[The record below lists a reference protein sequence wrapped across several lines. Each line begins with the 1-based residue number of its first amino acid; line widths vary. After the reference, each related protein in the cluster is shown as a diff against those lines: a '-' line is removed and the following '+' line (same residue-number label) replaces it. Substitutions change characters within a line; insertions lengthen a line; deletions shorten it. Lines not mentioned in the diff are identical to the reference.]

1 MDQLTALRVFA
12 RVAEGGSFSRA
23 AELLGM
29 SKSAVS
35 KHVAALESHLGAR
48 LLYRTTRQVSLT
60 EEGRAYLDRAVRI
73 LEDLEEADSAVSTL
87 RAEPRGTLRLN
98 CALSFA
104 IRHIAPA
111 LPEFHALHPKLAVDL
126 ELNDRFVDLVEEGYD
141 LAVRIGELEDSTL
154 IARRLANV
162 PVLFVAAPGYLRRCG
177 TPSRPGDLAEHAC
190 LLYRG
195 RGSGREWL
203 AGTGETARRVKV
215 SGPLVANNGEAI
227 KAAAIGGLGIAR
239 LPAFIL
245 DDEIARGTLVE
256 VLPAFRPAPIPVQAV
271 YAPNRH
277 LSAKVRAFID
287 FFAERLAAPGY
298 FETRY
303 GRLVSESA

>member
-1 MDQLTALRVFA
+1 MDQLTALRVFV

-60 EEGRAYLDRAVRI
+60 EEGRAYLERAVRI
-73 LEDLEEADSAVSTL
+73 LEDIEEADSAVSTL

-98 CALSFA
+98 CALSFT

-111 LPEFHALHPKLAVDL
+111 LPEFIGRYPKLAVDL

-141 LAVRIGELEDSTL
+141 LAVRIGELEDSAL
-154 IARRLANV
+154 IARRLADV
-162 PVLFVAAPGYLRRCG
+162 PVLFVAAPDYLRRCG
-177 TPSRPGDLAEHAC
+177 TPSQPTDLAEHAC

-195 RGSGREWL
+195 RASGREWTV
-203 AGTGETARRVKV
+203 GTGETAQRVKV

-227 KAAAIGGLGIAR
+227 KSAAVGGLGIAR

-287 FFAERLAAPGY
+287 FFAARFAAPGY
-298 FETRY
+298 FESRHD
-303 GRLVSESA
+303 RLLSESA